1 MLNRLPD
8 RGEDTARSVGSFQSM
23 QAALGRAAGY
33 NGSWHD
39 DEGARLTIR
48 KDAEGKN
55 DYNSIFAPGEGH
67 VDTGPNILG
76 GAQGTQG
83 IRKAN
88 FTFAAREGDMYN

>member
-8 RGEDTARSVGSFQSM
+8 RGSDTARSVGSFQSM

-39 DEGARLTIR
+39 DEGTRLTIR
-48 KDAEGKN
+48 QDDEGKN
-55 DYNSIFAPGEGH
+55 DYNSIFAPGAGH
-67 VDTGPNILG
+67 VTTGPKLV
-76 GAQGTQG
+76 GAEGTEGVRRQ
-83 IRKAN
+83 N